1 MFFEN
6 IIMKVSLITTVLNEK
21 DTIDEFMKSVISQ
34 TKKPDE
40 FIIVDGGSTDGTY
53 EILKKY
59 SKRYKWIKVFQEKG
73 ANIGRGRN
81 IAIEKSKNE
90 IIACTD
96 AGCILDRNW
105 LKEITKPFT
114 KKDIDVVVGIYKPYY
129 TNDFE
134 YFQGLLVVKKPEKI
148 FGIPS
153 RMSIRSMAFKK
164 ECWKRVGKLPE
175 SYGGD
180 DTLFNIKLK
189 ETGCIFYFAK
199 KAVVYWRMRK
209 TLKSFVKQFF
219 KYAKGDVYHGNIF
232 KMKRVLYPFILLN
245 FFIIF
250 LILSLIFERMTIVI
264 VSLSLIFCF
273 LIAYGIYFTLKTKK
287 MSAILWMPTL
297 FFIKNISYFF
307 GLWKGLVEAVLINI
321 KSKLKFKYLV

>member
-1 MFFEN
+1 
-6 IIMKVSLITTVLNEK
+6 MKVSLITTVLNEASN
-21 DTIDEFMKSVISQ
+21 IEEFLKYVINQ
-34 TKKPDE
+34 TEKPDE
-40 FIIVDGGSTDGTY
+40 FIIVDGGSTDKTV
-53 EILKKY
+53 EIIKKF
-59 SKRYKWIKVFQEKG
+59 SKKYKWIKLILAKG
-73 ANIGRGRN
+73 ASIGEGRN
-81 IAIEKSKNE
+81 IAIKKSRNE

-96 AGCILDRNW
+96 AGCILDKNW

-114 KKDIDVVVGIYKPYY
+114 KKDVDVVIGIYKPYY

-164 ECWKRVGKLPE
+164 ECWKKVGKLPE

-189 ETGCIFYFAK
+189 ESGCRFYFAK

-209 TLKSFVKQFF
+209 TLKSFAKQFF

-232 KMKRVLYPFILLN
+232 KMKRILYHFILLN
-245 FFIIF
+245 SLIIF
-250 LILSLIFERMTIVI
+250 LILSLILKRLIIFIVP
-264 VSLSLIFCF
+264 LALIFVF
-273 LIAYGIYFTLKTKK
+273 LIVYGFYFYFKTKK
-287 MSAILWMPTL
+287 ISAIFWMPIL

-307 GLWKGLVEAVLINI
+307 GLWNGLVETTLINT
-321 KSKLKFKYLV
+321 KSKIKYLV

>member
-1 MFFEN
+1 
-6 IIMKVSLITTVLNEK
+6 
-21 DTIDEFMKSVISQ
+21 MKSVISQ

-59 SKRYKWIKVFQEKG
+59 SKKYKWIKVFQEKG
-73 ANIGRGRN
+73 ASIGRGRN

-96 AGCILDRNW
+96 AGCILDKNW

-114 KKDIDVVVGIYKPYY
+114 KKDVDVVVGIYKPYY
-129 TNDFE
+129 TNNFE
-134 YFQGLLVVKKPEKI
+134 YFQGLLVVKEPEKI

-164 ECWKRVGKLPE
+164 ECWERVGKLPE
-175 SYGGD
+175 IYGGD

-189 ETGCIFYFAK
+189 EAGCRFYFAK

-209 TLKSFVKQFF
+209 NLKSFAKQFF

-250 LILSLIFERMTIVI
+250 LILSSIFERMTIVI

-307 GLWKGLVEAVLINI
+307 GLWKGLVETTLINI
-321 KSKLKFKYLV
+321 KSRYNR

>member
-1 MFFEN
+1 
-6 IIMKVSLITTVLNEK
+6 MKVSLITTVLNEK
-21 DTIDEFMKSVISQ
+21 DTIDEFMKSLISQ
-34 TKKPDE
+34 TKKPEE

-53 EILKKY
+53 EILKRY
-59 SKRYKWIKVFQEKG
+59 SKKYKWIKVFQEKG
-73 ANIGRGRN
+73 ASIGRGRN

-96 AGCILDRNW
+96 AGCILDKNW

-114 KKDIDVVVGIYKPYY
+114 KKDVDVVFGIYKPYY
-129 TNDFE
+129 KNDFE
-134 YFQGLLVVKKPEKI
+134 YFQGLLVVKEPEKI

-164 ECWKRVGKLPE
+164 ECWKKVGKLPE
-175 SYGGD
+175 IYGGD

-209 TLKSFVKQFF
+209 NLKSFVKQFF

-232 KMKRVLYPFILLN
+232 KMKRVIYPFILLN

-250 LILSLIFERMTIVI
+250 LILSLIFKRMTIAI
-264 VSLSLIFCF
+264 VSPSLIFWF
-273 LIAYGIYFTLKTKK
+273 LIVYGIYFTLKTKK
-287 MSAILWMPTL
+287 MSAIFWMPTL

-307 GLWKGLVEAVLINI
+307 GLWKGLVEATFMNI
-321 KSKLKFKYLV
+321 KSKYKYLV